1 MENKNILAMTT
12 GNVAFNEEAMRK
24 NQFRNILENA
34 KELMSEG
41 VGKSKRVLTSTAW
54 IPLDMLFVDARYQGL
69 RTHKQIN
76 KLRMK
81 FDKRKLT
88 PIIVVPHYEEYRF
101 AICDGQGRWILAPE
115 KGLEGLYAIILMDAP
130 DDPMDRLKF
139 EAEYFIGQNTEVEAI
154 KPIEKHLA
162 NVIIGDEPAII
173 VDTLIN
179 KYGIKLMNDGGVREE
194 SVLGSY
200 TETYAIAKAHGKECL
215 EFIFSIIENA
225 GWDHETNGYSTAVM
239 RALKEAWRHYPSDR
253 NNIATYLSHELRDI
267 TPRIFSSKSTTLYPN
282 RESKLA
288 CILYVRDMLE
298 KNLNLP
304 RKYYFNEDTKK
315 IVDCK

>member
-12 GNVAFNEEAMRK
+12 GNVAFNEETMRR

-130 DDPMDRLKF
+130 DDP
-139 EAEYFIGQNTEVEAI
+139 I
-154 KPIEKHLA
+154 
-162 NVIIGDEPAII
+162 
-173 VDTLIN
+173 
-179 KYGIKLMNDGGVREE
+179 
-194 SVLGSY
+194 
-200 TETYAIAKAHGKECL
+200 
-215 EFIFSIIENA
+215 
-225 GWDHETNGYSTAVM
+225 
-239 RALKEAWRHYPSDR
+239 
-253 NNIATYLSHELRDI
+253 
-267 TPRIFSSKSTTLYPN
+267 
-282 RESKLA
+282 
-288 CILYVRDMLE
+288 
-298 KNLNLP
+298 
-304 RKYYFNEDTKK
+304 
-315 IVDCK
+315 